1 MPRIGPYCW
10 ILGLLAIALIPGCIG
25 RNLESLT
32 VTPATATAQNGA
44 AQFIATGQFSSS
56 PTSAIASV
64 SWVQE
69 PPEFDPPG
77 DPIGFTLTNQPFTAQ
92 CFGFPSGTVITV
104 IAYAPN
110 NDSMGSGSIPLKTFV
125 DLVLERTRTQEGSFV
140 AATAQMT
147 CP

>member
-1 MPRIGPYCW
+1 MNPIYTAFST
-10 ILGLLAIALIPGCIG
+10 LVFVTTLAGCVG
-25 RNLESLT
+25 RNLDSLT
-32 VTPATATAQNGA
+32 ISPATATAQNGQ
-44 AQFIATGQFSSS
+44 AQFTATGQFSSS
-56 PTSAIASV
+56 PTSATAAV

-69 PPEFDPPG
+69 PPVFDPPG

-104 IAYAPN
+104 IAYAPS
-110 NDSMGSGSIPLKTFV
+110 NDSMGSGSIPLETFV
-125 DLVLERTRTQEGSFV
+125 DLVLQRTRTQEGSFV